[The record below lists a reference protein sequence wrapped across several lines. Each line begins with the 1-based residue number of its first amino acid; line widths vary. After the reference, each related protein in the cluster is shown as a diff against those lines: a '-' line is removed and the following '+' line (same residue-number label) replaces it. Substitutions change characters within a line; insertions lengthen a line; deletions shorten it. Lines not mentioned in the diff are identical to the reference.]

1 MEQQF
6 KDAKWV
12 AGALGLPLQRIY
24 DLTRK
29 GAIPAVRILR
39 QYRYDPAALAEWA
52 KRGGTAKED
61 TSCEHVNAQSEANHR
76 GRE

>member
-12 AGALGLPLQRIY
+12 AETLGLPLQRIY
-24 DLTRK
+24 DLTRREM
-29 GAIPAVRILR
+29 IPAVKILR

-52 KRGGTAKED
+52 KRGGTANTQAANNAAAEPED
-61 TSCEHVNAQSEANHR
+61 
-76 GRE
+76 

>member
-12 AGALGLPLQRIY
+12 AETLGLPLQRIY

-29 GAIPAVRILR
+29 QVIPAVRILR
-39 QYRYDPAALAEWA
+39 QYRYDPEALAEWA
-52 KRGGTAKED
+52 KRGGTPIKNESATAK
-61 TSCEHVNAQSEANHR
+61 A
-76 GRE
+76 